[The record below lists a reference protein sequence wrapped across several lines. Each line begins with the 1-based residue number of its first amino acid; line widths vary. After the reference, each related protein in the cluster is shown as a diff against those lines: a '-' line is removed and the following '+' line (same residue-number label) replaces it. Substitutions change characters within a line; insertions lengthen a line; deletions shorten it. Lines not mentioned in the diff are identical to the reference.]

1 MCRQVCDESSGEMG
15 ECCCTGT
22 LMAEEEIRMLEAMKT
37 MNKIRLD
44 AMDRR
49 IEELRRTVKE

>member
-1 MCRQVCDESSGEMG
+1 MCRHVCNESSGELG

-22 LMAEEEIRMLEAMKT
+22 LLAEEEIRMFEAMKT

-44 AMDRR
+44 ATDRR
-49 IEELRRTVKE
+49 IGELRRTVKE